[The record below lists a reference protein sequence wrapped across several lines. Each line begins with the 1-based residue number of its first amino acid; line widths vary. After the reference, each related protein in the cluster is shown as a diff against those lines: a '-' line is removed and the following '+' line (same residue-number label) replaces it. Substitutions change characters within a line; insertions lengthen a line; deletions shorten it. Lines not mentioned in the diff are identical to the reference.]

1 MVKAKKKRNGLFG
14 QKQTKI
20 LMDSLVYAVLSFVSV
35 LFILPFAWMV
45 ANSFKDIR
53 GIYKFPP
60 TFIPEVWHFENYPN
74 AWTAT
79 HFDSCFINSSLV
91 AAAVILGQLLTAS
104 LAGYSFARLRYPGRD
119 KLFLLYISLLM
130 VPFTVLMI
138 PLYVMMRAFD
148 WVSTLQAVIVPF
160 LFTPWG
166 TFFMRQFMV
175 TIPRE
180 LEDAARI
187 DGCGFFRTY
196 WLIILPL
203 TKPALATLA
212 IFTFITT
219 WNSYQW
225 PLIALATPEVKTLP
239 LCLASF
245 QNQSAMRTPWHL
257 IMAASTF
264 VVIPVI
270 LAFIFGQKY
279 YVRGIQISGI
289 KGGG

>member
-1 MVKAKKKRNGLFG
+1 MANAVKLKDSLLG
-14 QKQTKI
+14 QKQTKL
-20 LMDSLVYAVLSFVSV
+20 LMDLLVYVVLSIVGII
-35 LFILPFAWMV
+35 FIMPFAWMV

-60 TFIPEVWHFENYPN
+60 EFIPEVWHFSNYTE

-79 HFDSCFINSSLV
+79 HFDIGFLNSALV
-91 AAAVILGQLLTAS
+91 AAAVVLGQVVTAS

-119 KLFLLYISLLM
+119 KIFLLYISLMM
-130 VPFTVLMI
+130 VPFTVLLI
-138 PLYVMMRAFD
+138 PLYIQMRAFG

-166 TFFMRQFMV
+166 TFMMRQFMV

-212 IFTFITT
+212 IFTFVNT

-225 PLIALATPEVKTLP
+225 PLIVLAKPKVKTLP
-239 LCLASF
+239 LLLASF

-264 VVIPVI
+264 VVVPVLI
-270 LAFIFGQKY
+270 AFVVGQKY
-279 YVRGIQISGI
+279 YVRGIVTTGI

>member
-1 MVKAKKKRNGLFG
+1 MASARINRDRLFG
-14 QKQTKI
+14 QKQTK
-20 LMDSLVYAVLSFVSV
+20 LVMDLLVYAVLSVV
-35 LFILPFAWMV
+35 GVIFIMPFAWMV

-53 GIYKFPP
+53 GIYTYPP
-60 TFIPEVWHFENYPN
+60 EFIPEVWHFENYTE
-74 AWTAT
+74 AWTMT
-79 HFDSCFINSSLV
+79 HFDLGFLNSALV
-91 AAAVILGQLLTAS
+91 AAAVVLGQLLTAS

-119 KLFLLYISLLM
+119 KLFLLYISLMM
-130 VPFTVLMI
+130 VPFTVLLI
-138 PLYVMMRAFD
+138 PLYVQMRAFG

-166 TFFMRQFMV
+166 TFMMRQFMV

-212 IFTFITT
+212 IFTFVNT
-219 WNSYQW
+219 WNSFQW
-225 PLIALATPEVKTLP
+225 PLIVLGKPKVKTLP
-239 LCLASF
+239 LLLASF
-245 QNQSAMRTPWHL
+245 QNQSGMRTPWHL
-257 IMAASTF
+257 IMAAATF
-264 VVIPVI
+264 VVIPVLI
-270 LAFIFGQKY
+270 AFVVGQKY
-279 YVRGIQISGI
+279 YVRGIVTSGI

>member
-1 MVKAKKKRNGLFG
+1 MTKTKKKRNSRFG
-14 QKQTKI
+14 QKQTKT
-20 LMDSLVYAVLSFVSV
+20 LTDLLVYAVLSFVSV

-60 TFIPEVWHFENYPN
+60 TFIPEVWHFENYPD

-91 AAAVILGQLLTAS
+91 AAAIVLGQLLTAS

-130 VPFTVLMI
+130 VPFTVLLI

-225 PLIALATPEVKTLP
+225 PLISLATPEVKTLP